1 MAHAVALKS
10 LRREYKKHL
19 EREQLLG
26 SILETLSSGYN
37 PNYQDMAVLEAVR
50 GWQQLSGT
58 GKSESGEEN
67 TADGGES
74 TTPKE
79 DDVEVGLWSVDE
91 IERDLD
97 GLLETDYIS
106 LLLAHEEHIRSP
118 PSDSPRTCIYHHT
131 CVFACWAH
139 ENAHASAEL
148 GSIFTRIPGGAVR
161 ERQVDRPVV
170 DANAGDCTWSR

>member
-10 LRREYKKHL
+10 LRREYKKHS

-58 GKSESGEEN
+58 GKSGNEEEN

-79 DDVEVGLWSVDE
+79 EDVEVGLWSADE
-91 IERDLD
+91 IQRDLD

-106 LLLAHEEHIRSP
+106 LLLAHEEHIRLP
-118 PSDSPRTCIYHHT
+118 PSDTPRTCIYRHT
-131 CVFACWAH
+131 FVFAGWAH
-139 ENAHASAEL
+139 EKAHASAEP
-148 GSIFTRIPGGAVR
+148 GGIFTGFCGAAVR
-161 ERQVDRPVV
+161 ERQVDHSVV